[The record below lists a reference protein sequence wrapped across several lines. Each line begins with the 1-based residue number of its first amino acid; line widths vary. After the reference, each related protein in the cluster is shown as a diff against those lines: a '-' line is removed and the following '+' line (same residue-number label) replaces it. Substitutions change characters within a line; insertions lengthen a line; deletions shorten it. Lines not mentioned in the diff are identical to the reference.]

1 MGIGGSFF
9 NIILDMYQKSKS
21 CIKLKNGVTP
31 QFVTNA
37 GVKQGC
43 TLSPTLFNAFL
54 NDLPDYL
61 GFGRTDPVDILGQKV
76 NCLMYADDI
85 TLLSTSKQSLQNSLD
100 KLQNYCEEWLLDI
113 NFVKT
118 KVADFLKIT
127 FFL

>member
-61 GFGRTDPVDILGQKV
+61 GLREDRP
-76 NCLMYADDI
+76 
-85 TLLSTSKQSLQNSLD
+85 S
-100 KLQNYCEEWLLDI
+100 
-113 NFVKT
+113 
-118 KVADFLKIT
+118 
-127 FFL
+127 